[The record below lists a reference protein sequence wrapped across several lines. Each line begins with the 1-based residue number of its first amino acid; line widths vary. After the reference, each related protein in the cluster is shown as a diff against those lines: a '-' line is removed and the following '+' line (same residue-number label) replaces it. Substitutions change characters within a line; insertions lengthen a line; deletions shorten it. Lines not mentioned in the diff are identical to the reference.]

1 MKRWKVKV
9 FRISGRRYISV
20 ATAIKRF
27 EKHLEDKIAPYHQP
41 RMGEEEYQTL
51 LLEQFKNYLD
61 HLKKDLVVVLDE

>member
-41 RMGEEEYQTL
+41 RMGEEEYREFIQKQFQNF
-51 LLEQFKNYLD
+51 LE
-61 HLKKDLVVVLDE
+61 HIAKDLTVVLDE